1 MCRSLVKKLKD
12 CDIGVYATKS
22 MRAPEFVQTQYKYK
36 YKYKYNTICMYR
48 CFQSTLVTLNV
59 ATRKAISSN

>member
-22 MRAPEFVQTQYKYK
+22 MRAPEFSCKRNTST
-36 YKYKYNTICMYR
+36 NTILYVCTDV
-48 CFQSTLVTLNV
+48 F
-59 ATRKAISSN
+59 KAPWLL

>member
-22 MRAPEFVQTQYKYK
+22 MRAPEFVQIQYY
-36 YKYKYNTICMYR
+36 MYVQMFSKHPGYFK
-48 CFQSTLVTLNV
+48 CGHQEGD
-59 ATRKAISSN
+59 II

>member
-36 YKYKYNTICMYR
+36 YNTICMYR

>member
-22 MRAPEFVQTQYKYK
+22 MRAPEFVQTQYNY
-36 YKYKYNTICMYR
+36 MYVQMFSR
-48 CFQSTLVTLNV
+48 HPGYFKCGHQEGD
-59 ATRKAISSN
+59 II

>member
-22 MRAPEFVQTQYKYK
+22 MRAPEFVQTQYKYIQ
-36 YKYKYNTICMYR
+36 YYMYVQMFSKHPGYFK
-48 CFQSTLVTLNV
+48 CGHQEGD
-59 ATRKAISSN
+59 II